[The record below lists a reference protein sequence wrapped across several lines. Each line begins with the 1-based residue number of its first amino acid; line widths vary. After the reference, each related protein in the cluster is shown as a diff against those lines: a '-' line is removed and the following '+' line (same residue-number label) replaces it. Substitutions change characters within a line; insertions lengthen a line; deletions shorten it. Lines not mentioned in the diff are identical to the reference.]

1 MTNFKIIK
9 DETKPVTSVRSYAL
23 NCDES
28 IQTINIGV
36 GVSYVDPKAFY
47 SCWALRQIEVDENNP
62 NYCDIDGVLYNKDKT
77 EIICR
82 PCDHDTYL
90 AEKYGYA
97 KYDENGYRIEPT
109 IEDENYEQ
117 YVKDVMTFVVP
128 STVTKIGQLCFN
140 YANMITVYLPEG
152 LTEIET
158 LGFFEIPLLANV
170 YSYKSENVITD
181 SHFTSEEALG
191 EVYLSLPEGL
201 QKIGSDAFSYN
212 QALTYVYIP
221 ESVTQIGHHAF
232 WDTVYKEDKELKGV
246 TEINVARSEDDFKD
260 SVKTGNNWRPQY
272 DYLLFKKSINV
283 VYGSERKAG

>member
-1 MTNFKIIK
+1 M
-9 DETKPVTSVRSYAL
+9 
-23 NCDES
+23 
-28 IQTINIGV
+28 
-36 GVSYVDPKAFY
+36 
-47 SCWALRQIEVDENNP
+47 
-62 NYCDIDGVLYNKDKT
+62 LYNKDKT

-109 IEDENYEQ
+109 AEDENYEQ

-191 EVYLSLPEGL
+191 TVYLSLPEGL

-272 DYLLFKKSINV
+272 DYLLFKKSIKV